1 MGSAKEHS
9 ADEAGGEAVF
19 SSDGLPSLSTPLP
32 PPVVISSATAA
43 TGSSQSDADNADAVI
58 EESGVGGDVMD
69 VFESF
74 NVNTTNSGGGWSG
87 LSKLGDDKD
96 NNLPVEDPRRTL
108 FRLRA
113 EVDRLESSFA
123 AEGQTSTSDAND
135 EQYQLEQLK
144 SRLESMLG
152 GNASDDVTLNKLLR
166 GRQEDLSRVIT
177 NDLQILS
184 REGDL
189 SDDMEKMSIDDQ
201 KKKDGKIVYE
211 LYSSASGQQQKQS
224 PRVSTLKERLLKLE
238 TILGSN
244 TTITTGDKVTSSTTS
259 LLQRLDDIERF
270 TKDMDLKEV
279 DKLAAK
285 AKVIR
290 SDLEAAARAR
300 TKLASLSS
308 SSSRVNDEDART
320 LTALHNH
327 LSELEGI
334 STYLPA
340 LTVRLA
346 ELSNLH
352 SNAADFGERLDVCEE
367 AVNRSE
373 KLLDSVDASLKK
385 MEEGWNVNMEVA
397 ESNVKRLDELLN
409 GSS

>member
-32 PPVVISSATAA
+32 PPVVIGSATAA
-43 TGSSQSDADNADAVI
+43 TGSSQSEDDNADAVI

-74 NVNTTNSGGGWSG
+74 NANTSNRGGGWSG
-87 LSKLGDDKD
+87 LSKLGDNKD
-96 NNLPVEDPRRTL
+96 NNLLVEDPRRTL

-123 AEGQTSTSDAND
+123 AEGQTSTSDSND
-135 EQYQLEQLK
+135 EQYQLQQLK
-144 SRLESMLG
+144 SRLETMLG
-152 GNASDDVTLNKLLR
+152 EAASDDVTLDKLLR

-189 SDDMEKMSIDDQ
+189 SDGMEKMSIDDE

-211 LYSSASGQQQKQS
+211 LYSSASGQQQKRS
-224 PRVSTLKERLLKLE
+224 PRVSTLEERLLKLE
-238 TILGSN
+238 TLLGSN
-244 TTITTGDKVTSSTTS
+244 TTITTGDKATSSTTS
-259 LLQRLDDIERF
+259 LLQRLGDIERL
-270 TKDMDLKEV
+270 TKDMDVKEV

-300 TKLASLSS
+300 TKLASSSS

-327 LSELEGI
+327 LVELEGI

-352 SNAADFGERLDVCEE
+352 SNAANFGERLDVCEE

-385 MEEGWNVNMEVA
+385 MEEGWKINMEVA

>member
-1 MGSAKEHS
+1 MLWMYLNLLMPTLLT
-9 ADEAGGEAVF
+9 AV
-19 SSDGLPSLSTPLP
+19 
-32 PPVVISSATAA
+32 V
-43 TGSSQSDADNADAVI
+43 
-58 EESGVGGDVMD
+58 VGGQ
-69 VFESF
+69 
-74 NVNTTNSGGGWSG
+74 
-87 LSKLGDDKD
+87 LGNHRDSY
-96 NNLPVEDPRRTL
+96 LLLEDPRRTL

-113 EVDRLESSFA
+113 EVDRLESCFA
-123 AEGQTSTSDAND
+123 AEGQTSTFDDND
-135 EQYQLEQLK
+135 EQYQLQQLK
-144 SRLESMLG
+144 SRLKTMLG
-152 GNASDDVTLNKLLR
+152 ENTNDDVTLDKLLLR

-184 REGDL
+184 NREGDL

-224 PRVSTLKERLLKLE
+224 PKVSTLEERLLKLE

-244 TTITTGDKVTSSTTS
+244 TTITTGDKAISSTTS
-259 LLQRLDDIERF
+259 LLQRLDNIERL
-270 TKDMDLKEV
+270 TKDMDVKEV

-300 TKLASLSS
+300 TKLASSSSS

-327 LSELEGI
+327 LVELEGI
-334 STYLPA
+334 STHLPA
-340 LTVRLA
+340 LTVSLA

-385 MEEGWNVNMEVA
+385 MEEGWKVNMEVA

>member
-1 MGSAKEHS
+1 MGSANEHS

-32 PPVVISSATAA
+32 PPVATAA
-43 TGSSQSDADNADAVI
+43 TGSSQSDDDNADAVI

-74 NVNTTNSGGGWSG
+74 NANTTNSGGGWSC
-87 LSKLGDDKD
+87 LSKLAADRDS
-96 NNLPVEDPRRTL
+96 NLMVEDPRRTL
-108 FRLRA
+108 FRLRG
-113 EVDRLESSFA
+113 EVDRLESCFA
-123 AEGQTSTSDAND
+123 AEGQTSTSDDND
-135 EQYQLEQLK
+135 EQYQLQQLK
-144 SRLESMLG
+144 SRLETMLG
-152 GNASDDVTLNKLLR
+152 EAASDDVTLDKLLR

-189 SDDMEKMSIDDQ
+189 SDDMEKMSIDDR

-211 LYSSASGQQQKQS
+211 LYSSAARQQKQS
-224 PRVSTLKERLLKLE
+224 PRASTLEERLLKLE

-244 TTITTGDKVTSSTTS
+244 TTITTSDKAISSTTS
-259 LLQRLDDIERF
+259 LLQRLDDIERL
-270 TKDMDLKEV
+270 TKDMDVKEV

-300 TKLASLSS
+300 TKLASSSS
-308 SSSRVNDEDART
+308 SSSRLNDEDART

-327 LSELEGI
+327 LVELEGI

-373 KLLDSVDASLKK
+373 KMLDSVDTSLKK
-385 MEEGWNVNMEVA
+385 MEEGWKVNMEVV

-409 GSS
+409 ESS